1 MQTKDAQELY
11 KSLSRQFPRA
21 RAEDVYDAIYDAYE
35 CVLIAHDRAEDQI
48 RNIQAFATVV
58 ARRILTKD
66 HYRHRRIANETD
78 LGSATMVVM
87 ESQEATLAYRRTER
101 AEEARLDTERIM
113 MELPN
118 QYAELLRRHYLEGC
132 TFEQLAKE
140 YGCSAESLRKRHER
154 ALKWARK
161 RFVAPQH

>member
-11 KSLSRQFPRA
+11 KCLSRQFPRA
-21 RAEDVYDAIYDAYE
+21 RAEEVYDAIYDAYE
-35 CVLIAHDRAEDQI
+35 CVLMAHERDEDLI
-48 RNIQAFATVV
+48 RNVQAFATVV

-66 HYRHRRIANETD
+66 YYRQRRIANETD

-87 ESQEATLAYRRTER
+87 ESQEAALAYQQTER

-113 MELPN
+113 SELPDH
-118 QYAELLRRHYLEGC
+118 YAELLRRHYLDGC

-140 YGCSAESLRKRHER
+140 YGCSPESLRKRHER

-161 RFVAPQH
+161 RFMAPSH